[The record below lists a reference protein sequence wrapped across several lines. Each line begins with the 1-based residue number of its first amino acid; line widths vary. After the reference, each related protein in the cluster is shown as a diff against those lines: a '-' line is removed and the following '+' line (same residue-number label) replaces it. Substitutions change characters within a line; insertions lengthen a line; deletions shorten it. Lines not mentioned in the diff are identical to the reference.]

1 MTNPAALRTRARR
14 SSAWGV
20 LLAVGLAGLVLA
32 ACSST
37 PHKDAAPKPK
47 AKPTTTTT
55 TKAPGPPCPLTGLPA
70 PGGVVPQ
77 RPAMAVKID
86 NYPDGRPQAGLDQ
99 ADIVFEEPVE
109 GGITR
114 YAAVFQCQN
123 VSLIGP
129 ARSARNIDIGILGQ
143 LGTPLLAHVGGINP
157 VLANI
162 DASPIVNVD
171 LGASQSLMT
180 HPAGRVS
187 PDADFTSTSIVYGTH
202 PTMTT
207 PPQPLFTY
215 STALPGGGT
224 PVSTVNIDFSGTSNV
239 TWKWN
244 ATTNTFQRFYN
255 GITPDM
261 LADGAQNQT
270 PNVVLQYVSISYGP
284 WAENSEGGLEVQ
296 ADLYPDA
303 SGAAIVFRNGEEI
316 QGSWNRGAL
325 GSPTQFVNSAGQV
338 IPLEP
343 GSTWV
348 ELVPN
353 TILATMTAPP
363 APPPAT
369 PTSSTTT
376 TTTRTTTTTTKK

>member
-1 MTNPAALRTRARR
+1 
-14 SSAWGV
+14 
-20 LLAVGLAGLVLA
+20 
-32 ACSST
+32 
-37 PHKDAAPKPK
+37 
-47 AKPTTTTT
+47 
-55 TKAPGPPCPLTGLPA
+55 
-70 PGGVVPQ
+70 
-77 RPAMAVKID
+77 MAVKID
-86 NYPDGRPQAGLDQ
+86 NYPDGRPQAGLDK

-123 VSLIGP
+123 VPLIGP

-143 LGTPLLAHVGGINP
+143 LGNPLEAHVGGINP

-171 LGASQSLMT
+171 LGSSDSLMI

-187 PDADFTSTSIVYGTH
+187 PDADFTSTALVYGTH
-202 PTMTT
+202 PTMNT

-215 STALPGGGT
+215 STALPAGGT

-255 GITPDM
+255 GTTPDM

-270 PNVVLQYVSISYGP
+270 PNVVVQYVQISYGP

-303 SGAAIVFRNGEEI
+303 SGTAVVYRNGDGVPG
-316 QGSWNRGAL
+316 QLAPHHARLTDPVRQRGRS
-325 GSPTQFVNSAGQV
+325 GDPAGARDDVGRAGPQHD
-338 IPLEP
+338 P
-343 GSTWV
+343 GHDDG
-348 ELVPN
+348 
-353 TILATMTAPP
+353 APSLRRRRP
-363 APPPAT
+363 RRRRPPPRRR
-369 PTSSTTT
+369 SSAAP
-376 TTTRTTTTTTKK
+376 RPFA